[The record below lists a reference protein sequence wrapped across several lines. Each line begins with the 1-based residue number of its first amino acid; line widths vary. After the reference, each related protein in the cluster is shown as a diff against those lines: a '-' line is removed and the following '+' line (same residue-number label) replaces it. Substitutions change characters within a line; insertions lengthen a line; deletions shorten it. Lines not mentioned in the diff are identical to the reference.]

1 MRQTVTEGHLNTHA
15 RRLMRQAILDDPAL
29 HLTALAELTANA
41 LGHDDW
47 LDDEG
52 HWIWELALQVA
63 EWASKLGSDKDQAAV
78 TGRIK
83 R

>member
-1 MRQTVTEGHLNTHA
+1 MRKTLTEGHLNLHA

-63 EWASKLGSDKDQAAV
+63 EWASKLTSDEDQAAV